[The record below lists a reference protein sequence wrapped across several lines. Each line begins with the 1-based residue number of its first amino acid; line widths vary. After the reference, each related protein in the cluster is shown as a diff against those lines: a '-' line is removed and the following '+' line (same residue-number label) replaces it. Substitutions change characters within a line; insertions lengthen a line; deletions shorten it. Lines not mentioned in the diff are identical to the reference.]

1 VGYSWPIRDTSSPN
15 RLVAIYDDEDRT
27 YQWIAQQFYHILFR
41 PFGKSLV
48 DSKRRCAWYFGRD
61 LPAHNHQVP
70 DNFDMIRLVPQ
81 RHYICFYDTSSTDL
95 KPKYIAKLD
104 MLKPHHR
111 QHLFDVRYAQ
121 PKVRQ
126 RLLKLNRKIRAGKE
140 SLLKQTLKKSLPA
153 TDINGEAD
161 GDTQNTMTGKS
172 LPATGINGEADG
184 DTQNTT
190 TGKSL
195 PATGINGT

>member
-1 VGYSWPIRDTSSPN
+1 MEDLSLRSALGVESCKWDTAGQFAIPLRQIDLLPYTDDVDRD
-15 RLVAIYDDEDRT
+15 

-41 PFGKSLV
+41 PLGKSLV
-48 DSKRRCAWYFGRD
+48 DNKRRCAWYFGRD

-70 DNFDMIRLVPQ
+70 DHFDMIRLVPQ

-104 MLKPHHR
+104 MLKPHH
-111 QHLFDVRYAQ
+111 LFDLRYAQ

-153 TDINGEAD
+153 TGIDGEAD
-161 GDTQNTMTGKS
+161 GDTPKYHDWHVSAGYWY
-172 LPATGINGEADG
+172 
-184 DTQNTT
+184 
-190 TGKSL
+190 
-195 PATGINGT
+195 